1 MPEADA
7 ISSFIAATFRSV
19 WALELICLLRE
30 ERPASLS
37 NAEMIDGLTASQL
50 VVNQSLVS
58 LTAAGLVLV
67 DVDGSAR
74 YAPAT
79 SELDKSVEAALEMYA
94 NRPNAVRRLIVS
106 ATNPSIVAFADAFR
120 LKKD

>member
-1 MPEADA
+1 MLEADA
-7 ISSFIAATFRSV
+7 VRSFIAATFRSV
-19 WALELICLLRE
+19 WALELICLLRRK
-30 ERPASLS
+30 RPAGLS
-37 NAEMIDGLTASQL
+37 NAEMIEGLTASQL

-74 YAPAT
+74 YAPA
-79 SELDKSVEAALEMYA
+79 SSALDELVEAAEEMYA

-106 ATNPSIVAFADAFR
+106 ANDPSIIAFADAFR